1 MESLRKRKI
10 HLFILIQCLNF
21 IFSLNNVLVKLAS
34 EVWTIKGFL
43 SYDFML
49 IVAGNIILLVVYA
62 FFWQI
67 ILKYVDL
74 SLAYLCKA
82 TVIFWGMVW
91 SVLFFYENITWNNIV
106 GVIIIFIGMVMVMVN
121 QDE

>member
-91 SVLFFYENITWNNIV
+91 SVLFFNENITWNNIV
-106 GVIIIFIGMVMVMVN
+106 GVIIIFIGMVMVN